1 MLSKGQISSHS
12 LKRNL
17 ITKVN
22 KAFLFKDVE
31 LVTNGEHTDVTM
43 IVSNTV
49 PKVNQESGCCAL
61 NCLRCTDRHVLAQTL
76 YN

>member
-43 IVSNTV
+43 IVSNTRLCQRSTKSPAGV
-49 PKVNQESGCCAL
+49 HSTAS
-61 NCLRCTDRHVLAQTL
+61 DRHLLAQTL